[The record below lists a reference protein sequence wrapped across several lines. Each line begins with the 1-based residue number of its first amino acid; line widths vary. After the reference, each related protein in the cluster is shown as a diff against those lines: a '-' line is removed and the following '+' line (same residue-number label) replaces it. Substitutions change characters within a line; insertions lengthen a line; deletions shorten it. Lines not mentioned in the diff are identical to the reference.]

1 MRKQITLENINRK
14 EVLRYLGYKG
24 IGADETVE
32 RLIDECEAEVIKA
45 AVPRYTYR
53 VVDVKQADDGVELEG
68 TGLVLKGNSIK
79 EHLTGC
85 DKAALIAVTLS
96 DGIDRMLRILQASD
110 LAKAVVADSLA
121 SAGIEQVCDKLE
133 RIIKE
138 ELPEYNQTF
147 RFGIG
152 YGDLPLSQQGD
163 FLKVLNAQ
171 RLVGITVGKTYMM
184 TPTKSV
190 TAVIGLTTG
199 EVSSERKGCMSC
211 NLKGTCRFRES
222 GGHCNG

>member
-1 MRKQITLENINRK
+1 MASYFKSSRKSCVSAPCYTW
-14 EVLRYLGYKG
+14 Y
-24 IGADETVE
+24 
-32 RLIDECEAEVIKA
+32 VI
-45 AVPRYTYR
+45 R
-53 VVDVKQADDGVELEG
+53 
-68 TGLVLKGNSIK
+68 
-79 EHLTGC
+79 
-85 DKAALIAVTLS
+85 
-96 DGIDRMLRILQASD
+96 LQASD

-171 RLVGITVGKTYMM
+171 RLVGLTVGKTYMM

-199 EVSSERKGCMSC
+199 EVSTKRKGCMSC

>member
-53 VVDVKQADDGVELEG
+53 VVDVRQTDDGVEFEG

-96 DGIDRMLRILQASD
+96 DGIDRMLRVLQASD

-121 SAGIEQVCDKLE
+121 SAGIEQVCDKHE

-171 RLVGITVGKTYMM
+171 RLVGLTVGKTYMM

-199 EVSSERKGCMSC
+199 EVSTKRKGCMSC

>member
-1 MRKQITLENINRK
+1 MQKNNDGYQEAVIVKIGIFDSGIGGLSLLHQAMITLP
-14 EVLRYLGYKG
+14 EVDYVFY
-24 IGADETVE
+24 A
-32 RLIDECEAEVIKA
+32 
-45 AVPRYTYR
+45 
-53 VVDVKQADDGVELEG
+53 
-68 TGLVLKGNSIK
+68 
-79 EHLTGC
+79 
-85 DKAALIAVTLS
+85 
-96 DGIDRMLRILQASD
+96 
-110 LAKAVVADSLA
+110 
-121 SAGIEQVCDKLE
+121 DKLE

-171 RLVGITVGKTYMM
+171 RLVGLTVGKTYMM

-199 EVSSERKGCMSC
+199 EVSTKRKGCMSC